1 MTMKIHIPLGLLAAS
16 LLVASAFPA
25 AADETALPAPDGLT
39 EATAAAS
46 CWEVAQ
52 LDPDAPSGDYWI
64 ATPELGSAE
73 QFYCDQET
81 DGGGWVLVAHGRE
94 RWSESILGS
103 GTPAQVRENITG
115 PAAFSPRQLSGE
127 IIDGL
132 VGGGRIDELADGVR
146 LVRATNAQ
154 GTAWQDVRFRFA
166 SPRDGWTW
174 HFDNAQRIGSYSFDG
189 AAGSGGST
197 SNFGSGD
204 GTGRVR
210 TITGS
215 AEGWAMGFGY
225 GRNVTGSP
233 DGASYLWASA
243 NGGRY
248 ARPFTQ
254 VFLRPQI
261 LSENVYDALPAG
273 GTEAETGVSVT
284 EGFALP
290 QSWGVAGLGAGPS
303 TREGSNEVSAFTESG
318 DAVFVGG
325 NFTTVQRSAGGQGAA
340 DQSYLAAFHRDSG
353 EWISSF
359 RPTFDNQ
366 VKALA
371 ALPGGRIAAGGFFS
385 EVNGEPHE
393 GLVVLDAATGEID
406 AAFTGRLINY
416 LSGGVASV
424 RTLDVQDGWLYAAG
438 SFTHAASDGGGQ
450 AYTRSAARFD
460 VTTGDP
466 DAWNPELNGTVM
478 SIDAS
483 ARGDRVYA
491 AGFFSQSQGRP
502 ADKAA
507 AISTT
512 DESLAA
518 WPVVFSNRAGGRTGY
533 QQAVLEVGD
542 RVWLGGSEHSLM
554 SYDRDTLDMLSAN
567 ITLPG
572 GDFQAIASDGQ
583 AVYAGCHC
591 FGMSYS
597 GATAWPSI
605 GTAWT
610 DAEAIYASG
619 AWSAA
624 TGERLASFNGSFNAR
639 AGAGA
644 WALFVDSAGTLWQ
657 GGDLRYSVRDGYVNQ
672 WSGGFVR
679 HRASDVTA
687 PSTPEGFQARAASD
701 GVSLSWDASTDDRG
715 VSGYQVLRTD
725 RVVATVE
732 DTHADL
738 PAAPAGTVYAVRAVD
753 DAGNRSASTV
763 PVAAEAAP
771 DPEPDPEPDPAPEP
785 DPDPDPEPSALIA
798 AGATWA
804 TFWST
809 DEVAEGW
816 AGTEFDDSA
825 WLTGAAP
832 IGWGT
837 GDIATLLD
845 RALDP
850 SPITSYH
857 RAAFEVPDGSSSVHL
872 AVRSDD
878 GVVVYIDGTEVLR
891 DNLDAGTV
899 TAGTRANQNVG
910 SSSAPGNIVEL
921 DAPDL
926 AAGGHTVAVEVHSNY
941 RSAVSH
947 SFEMTVSAP

>member
-1 MTMKIHIPLGLLAAS
+1 MKIRIPLGLLAAS

-25 AADETALPAPDGLT
+25 AADETALAAPDGLT

-46 CWEVAQ
+46 CWEIAQ
-52 LDPDAPSGDYWI
+52 HDPEAPSGDYWI

-81 DGGGWVLVAHGRE
+81 DGGGWVLVARGRE

-103 GTPAQVRENITG
+103 GTPAQVRENIAG

-225 GRNVTGSP
+225 GRDVTGSP

-273 GTEAETGVSVT
+273 GTEAETGVGVT

-303 TREGSNEVSAFTESG
+303 TREGSNEVSAFAESG

-340 DQSYLAAFHRDSG
+340 DQAYLAAFHRDSG

-393 GLVVLDAATGEID
+393 GLVVLDAVTGAVD

-460 VTTGDP
+460 VATGDP
-466 DAWNPELNGTVM
+466 DQWNPELNGTVM

-483 ARGDRVYA
+483 DVGDRVYA

-512 DESLAA
+512 DESLVA
-518 WPVVFSNRAGGRTGY
+518 WPVVFSNRSGGRTGY

-619 AWSAA
+619 AWSAD
-624 TGERLASFNGSFNAR
+624 TGERLASFNGSFNTR

-657 GGDLRYSVRDGYVNQ
+657 GGDLSYSVRDGYVNQ

-687 PSTPEGFQARAASD
+687 PSTPEGFQAQAAGDS
-701 GVSLSWDASTDDRG
+701 VSLSWDASTDDRG

-732 DTHADL
+732 DAHAEV
-738 PAAPAGTVYAVRAVD
+738 PAAPVDTVYAVRAVD

-763 PVAAEAAP
+763 PVTAEAAP
-771 DPEPDPEPDPAPEP
+771 GPDPEPEPDPEP
-785 DPDPDPEPSALIA
+785 STLIA

-809 DEVAEGW
+809 DDVAEGW
-816 AGTEFDDSA
+816 AATEFDDSA

-837 GDIATLLD
+837 GDIETLLD
-845 RALDP
+845 RALELR
-850 SPITSYH
+850 PITSYH
-857 RAAFEVPDGSSSVHL
+857 RATFDVPEGSSAVHL

-921 DAPDL
+921 DVPGL
-926 AAGGHTVAVEVHSNY
+926 AAGDHTVAVEVHSNY